1 MMEAPRYL
9 AGDSFLGRR
18 DPRVLILVPA
28 LTVVTVAQIQDLRL
42 MVAAVVVAVGYYAS
56 ARIPFDAVRANWAFV
71 GVFVGLLA
79 GVNGLIVGAQ
89 QHGDTAG
96 HLFSFPV
103 IDIAVSTASLSYMIT
118 MLLRFLAIAATGF
131 PLALAVR
138 PGDLAVAFARLGVP
152 ARFAYAID
160 LTFRF
165 LPTISVNLR
174 ETIAAQRLR
183 GYEVTRTRNPVRRLR
198 QLQPL
203 VVPVTVGAFVDAE
216 DVADALDLRGF
227 GPQRRTSVRTLR
239 FDGSDHIIVGL
250 FLTVAV
256 AATAASLSGHTPG
269 LWVW

>member
-9 AGDSFLGRR
+9 AGDSFLDRR

-89 QHGDTAG
+89 QHGDTAE

-103 IDIAVSTASLSYMIT
+103 IGIAVSTASLSYMIT

-131 PLALAVR
+131 SLAFAVR
-138 PGDLAVAFARLGVP
+138 PVYLAVPGDRGDGCSVGIRCPTGRPRGGVRAPWRARLV
-152 ARFAYAID
+152 
-160 LTFRF
+160 
-165 LPTISVNLR
+165 
-174 ETIAAQRLR
+174 RLR
-183 GYEVTRTRNPVRRLR
+183 DPSDIQVL
-198 QLQPL
+198 
-203 VVPVTVGAFVDAE
+203 
-216 DVADALDLRGF
+216 ADDF
-227 GPQRRTSVRTLR
+227 
-239 FDGSDHIIVGL
+239 
-250 FLTVAV
+250 
-256 AATAASLSGHTPG
+256 
-269 LWVW
+269 

>member
-1 MMEAPRYL
+1 MMEGPRYL

-28 LTVVTVAQIQDLRL
+28 LTVVTVAQIHDLRL

-118 MLLRFLAIAATGF
+118 MLLRFLAIA
-131 PLALAVR
+131 
-138 PGDLAVAFARLGVP
+138 
-152 ARFAYAID
+152 
-160 LTFRF
+160 
-165 LPTISVNLR
+165 
-174 ETIAAQRLR
+174 
-183 GYEVTRTRNPVRRLR
+183 RRLR